1 MEKTTSLSIFTL
13 QKQLVV
19 SGVVQTL
26 WAHFIR
32 ARMLCVLLVKI
43 SGRKRTKRTTGNPL
57 GLPVR
62 PKSLKWVWLEKDKRR
77 TLQMRDQG
85 RVRWG
90 KTMLLLWLI
99 SIVTRL
105 RILRISMRTYP
116 HFVLIVRRNG
126 AAVHH
131 AIVGEGGYGLVL
143 CRLLLS
149 AIWGYPGL
157 IMTLNI
163 IYCTF

>member
-13 QKQLVV
+13 QKELVV

-43 SGRKRTKRTTGNPL
+43 RGRKRTKRTEGNPL
-57 GLPVR
+57 GLPVL
-62 PKSLKWVWLEKDKRR
+62 PKSQKWVWLEKDKRR
-77 TLQMRDQG
+77 TLQRRDQG
-85 RVRWG
+85 SVRRG
-90 KTMLLLWLI
+90 KTMLLLLLI

-126 AAVHH
+126 VAVHH
-131 AIVGEGGYGLVL
+131 AVVGEDLYASIV
-143 CRLLLS
+143 
-149 AIWGYPGL
+149 
-157 IMTLNI
+157 
-163 IYCTF
+163 